1 MNVIVRTSL
10 LVAAAA
16 LASACTSTDNPWW
29 AQNNSNYYTT
39 PSGSHTSPT
48 YPMATPP
55 AGVPDKVEGSQA
67 PAVSGPTS

>member
-1 MNVIVRTSL
+1 MNVIRKTSL

-16 LASACTSTDNPWW
+16 VASACTSAGDPWW
-29 AQNNSNYYTT
+29 AQKNSNYYTT
-39 PSGSHTSPT
+39 PSGSYTSPA

-55 AGVPDKVEGSQA
+55 AGVPDKIEGSQA

>member
-16 LASACTSTDNPWW
+16 LACACTSTGPWW
-29 AQNNSNYYTT
+29 TQNNSNYYTT

-55 AGVPDKVEGSQA
+55 AGVPDKAEGSQA